1 MLFLQIE
8 GCLTVQNPTVP
19 PFKRICAVCRFEN
32 VVLVYSGKY
41 YCKKCECNQEVEFL
55 PFIKVKIL
63 TADVRDVHVSIEGE
77 WLSTLV
83 RMLVKEFFKIGKR
96 EHIKLLFQLR
106 LHGRFNLSPTSYLAG
121 YEEYN
126 MDGQGDIKECGT
138 VNPAVDFQS
147 QSNPAEATPIS

>member
-1 MLFLQIE
+1 MS
-8 GCLTVQNPTVP
+8 V
-19 PFKRICAVCRFEN
+19 
-32 VVLVYSGKY
+32 
-41 YCKKCECNQEVEFL
+41 
-55 PFIKVKIL
+55 
-63 TADVRDVHVSIEGE
+63 EGE
-77 WLSTLV
+77 WLSALV
-83 RMLVKEFFKIGKR
+83 RMPVKKFLKIGRR
-96 EHIKLLFQLR
+96 EQIKLLSQLR